1 MTAAILVAASLG
13 LAMVGPL
20 AQIQAKAPAASAAL
34 LRQLG
39 QLEREL
45 GQLDRALGGI
55 PNSKETSLASLAD
68 APSGSLLAP
77 ANSAIPNQADALT
90 IRQELH
96 LTLAQAQELALI
108 NDLALKERQA
118 QINESQGYVQS
129 AKGLFTPTIGFRAR
143 GGYSQQS
150 QYNFAPQN
158 NFSLYP
164 EYSSVS
170 QANGSSIKTYAPS
183 ASFRVTSDGWNALTT
198 GFADISAGL
207 RLDYNLLDLSRG
219 PTLAARQAQRQEAI
233 ARYGDQLRATQL
245 AVSSSF
251 YRLQLA
257 QQLVRIRE
265 AVLANDLVIQSQVK
279 ALKQAGLVPRL
290 DQYRIEARSQEGKRR
305 LLQAMADRRSSQ
317 RELSNLLNVAFN
329 TTISAAGPI
338 NLQPPWPLS
347 LENTLVQGFYQNP
360 QLLALKAA
368 RDALLRQADSQA
380 AQLLPN
386 LGLFAEGGYGQN
398 NISNFGVKLQG
409 CCAATHIPVVQNQ
422 QADWAAGLRFNWRL
436 FDGGVTSGQVAASRA
451 AAERLSLASA
461 RERNRIRQELE
472 SAFFYYEASLAQ
484 VVAARYGYRAAREAL
499 RDARTRYGVGLAD
512 YSDVSDSLRQ
522 LTVAMEAK
530 AEAITQANLSYA
542 RLLRELSPPLNQL
555 DSLATNN

>member
-1 MTAAILVAASLG
+1 M
-13 LAMVGPL
+13 
-20 AQIQAKAPAASAAL
+20 
-34 LRQLG
+34 
-39 QLEREL
+39 
-45 GQLDRALGGI
+45 
-55 PNSKETSLASLAD
+55 
-68 APSGSLLAP
+68 
-77 ANSAIPNQADALT
+77 
-90 IRQELH
+90 
-96 LTLAQAQELALI
+96 
-108 NDLALKERQA
+108 
-118 QINESQGYVQS
+118 
-129 AKGLFTPTIGFRAR
+129 
-143 GGYSQQS
+143 
-150 QYNFAPQN
+150 
-158 NFSLYP
+158 
-164 EYSSVS
+164 
-170 QANGSSIKTYAPS
+170 
-183 ASFRVTSDGWNALTT
+183 
-198 GFADISAGL
+198 
-207 RLDYNLLDLSRG
+207 
-219 PTLAARQAQRQEAI
+219 
-233 ARYGDQLRATQL
+233 
-245 AVSSSF
+245 
-251 YRLQLA
+251 
-257 QQLVRIRE
+257 
-265 AVLANDLVIQSQVK
+265 
-279 ALKQAGLVPRL
+279 
-290 DQYRIEARSQEGKRR
+290 
-305 LLQAMADRRSSQ
+305 
-317 RELSNLLNVAFN
+317 
-329 TTISAAGPI
+329 
-338 NLQPPWPLS
+338 
-347 LENTLVQGFYQNP
+347 QGFYQNP

-409 CCAATHIPVVQNQ
+409 CCAATHIPLVQNQ

-499 RDARTRYGVGLAD
+499 RDARARYGVGLAD